1 MIGRNN
7 FKKEHFF
14 ISRYIFTITTFQFE
28 FNVSSSA
35 LEYKTDANQIFNCSY
50 IAVYTKHCIMIASVV
65 NTAAPNNKIK
75 GYWASYYN
83 I

>member
-1 MIGRNN
+1 MIVRNN

-50 IAVYTKHCIMIASVV
+50 IAVYT
-65 NTAAPNNKIK
+65 TPL
-75 GYWASYYN
+75 YN
-83 I
+83 DSLSS